1 MSGDSVVGNISYL
14 CSSDLKLSGGQS
26 ERLGFW
32 KHQFGTTKREST
44 HVQCVSGWVGTPD
57 LVLAFFGFV
66 PSVPQVPSNK
76 YCLKDLGGKGPSYKE
91 CIKSF
96 VSGLSESCF

>member
-1 MSGDSVVGNISYL
+1 MRGWVSGNINLELQKENLLMFSV
-14 CSSDLKLSGGQS
+14 C
-26 ERLGFW
+26 
-32 KHQFGTTKREST
+32 
-44 HVQCVSGWVGTPD
+44 SGWVGTPD